1 MQQFI
6 GENKLNLIR
15 RGENSQDADPIDK
28 DDEQPG
34 KKKRKNNKHKKKQRK
49 NKKLMSQ
56 AS

>member
-28 DDEQPG
+28 DDE
-34 KKKRKNNKHKKKQRK
+34 
-49 NKKLMSQ
+49 
-56 AS
+56 